1 MPHRLL
7 LVSNSTQHGRGYLD
21 HVIEEVAGFL
31 GAVKRL
37 VFVPYALAQRD
48 LYGEKVRQRL
58 AEIGVVAETA
68 TADADGSKRLRDTPA
83 IFVGGGNTFRL
94 LKILQETGQLAVIR
108 ERAQEGMPYLGSSAG
123 SVITS
128 PTIRTTND
136 MPIVEPA
143 TLASLALLP
152 FQLNLH
158 YIDADPRSTHMGET
172 REERLLQFHEENEL
186 PVLGVREGA
195 WLRVEGNH
203 ATLGGTTGGRLF
215 RRGHAP
221 EEVAAGADVSGLFA
235 GPVEPD
241 R

>member
-1 MPHRLL
+1 MTRRLL
-7 LVSNSTQHGRGYLD
+7 LISNSTQYGRGYLD
-21 HVIEEVAGFL
+21 HVIEELADFL

-68 TADADGSKRLRDTPA
+68 TADADGAKRLRDAAA

-94 LKILQETGQLAVIR
+94 LKNLQDTGQLAVIR
-108 ERAQEGMPYLGSSAG
+108 ERAQEGMPYVGSSAG
-123 SVITS
+123 SVIAG

-143 TLASLALLP
+143 TLASLGLLP

-158 YIDADPRSTHMGET
+158 YLDADPASTHMGET
-172 REERLLQFHEENEL
+172 REERLLQFHEENEV
-186 PVLGVREGA
+186 PVLGIREGS
-195 WLRVEGNH
+195 WLRLEGGR

-215 RRGHAP
+215 RRGQKP
-221 EEVAAGADVSGLFA
+221 EAVGPGADVSWLLG
-235 GPVEPD
+235 G
-241 R
+241 